1 MRFNIDTAIKIG
13 RHLQSQDI
21 VNGIVSPEIVDTE
34 KDTAKPWLQ
43 GEELEAHLLVMQD
56 AGWLDAVDVFNAA
69 GDWQARVTYQG
80 HLWLEAAENE
90 GILKRMRDAV
100 ARSGLIGAN
109 TVLAA
114 VVKEVIAN
122 AV

>member
-1 MRFNIDTAIKIG
+1 
-13 RHLQSQDI
+13 
-21 VNGIVSPEIVDTE
+21 
-34 KDTAKPWLQ
+34 
-43 GEELEAHLLVMQD
+43 MQD

-69 GDWQARVTYQG
+69 GVWKARVTYQG
-80 HLWLEAAENE
+80 HLWLEVAENE

-100 ARSGLIGAN
+100 ARSGFIGAN

-122 AV
+122 AVCVRTPAHPTPLQKPTAIMTGR